1 MSTGRPAKYPFSFFR
16 QTVQKEASR
25 NSKPE
30 FWVTLYPC
38 ESLQFPLVFV
48 IIFKDFGKDQFLIPN
63 HLFFHRHAP
72 HQQPI
77 ADHNNLEED
86 TNTKPPMKID
96 MTEAMDSIME
106 NISGRIDAMLAN
118 KIAEALTRT
127 ISRTRVQATDQD
139 VNMAD
144 SCKKPSAK
152 SHNSSTILETPSSH
166 NGDYS

>member
-1 MSTGRPAKYPFSFFR
+1 
-16 QTVQKEASR
+16 
-25 NSKPE
+25 
-30 FWVTLYPC
+30 
-38 ESLQFPLVFV
+38 
-48 IIFKDFGKDQFLIPN
+48 
-63 HLFFHRHAP
+63 
-72 HQQPI
+72 
-77 ADHNNLEED
+77 
-86 TNTKPPMKID
+86 MKID

-152 SHNSSTILETPSSH
+152 SHNRSSILEITSSH
-166 NGDYS
+166 NGNYSSGRESIADSTSSHNGSATPR